1 MSAGNVI
8 SRLSAVRDGLERL
21 AASIDNAKQSTII
34 YKRLFRKHFRDK
46 VSPDDLGSRF
56 NQLPFTSKEEVV
68 RNYPNGFL
76 GVPMTD
82 VALYCEPTGTSGNT
96 LGSTKGASFFT
107 AADLDEDLERRFS
120 ADLDVQSGD
129 MVDGFEVRRTDDGS
143 VDIAFYVARAR
154 QLRAQANVELFR
166 SMRRGMLIV
175 FCHLRRWLT
184 SQMTVGRRRAP
195 SKRLNIGRR

>member
-21 AASIDNAKQSTII
+21 AASIDNAKQSTFF

-46 VSPDDLGSRF
+46 VSPDDLVSRF
-56 NQLPFTSKEEVV
+56 NQLPFTSKEDVV

-76 GVPMTD
+76 VD
-82 VALYCEPTGTSGNT
+82 RR
-96 LGSTKGASFFT
+96 
-107 AADLDEDLERRFS
+107 ED
-120 ADLDVQSGD
+120 G

-175 FCHLRRWLT
+175 LCHLRRWLT

-195 SKRLNIGRR
+195 SKRFLDRQDRTNAPVRGEFVNPRKNGAARAVL